1 MKVASTLS
9 RPARQPVTGRQPVS
23 LASTSV
29 AVIALF
35 VTAVSVSWVA
45 VLDASLAWAAAGLS
59 AVALGARITGSRARW
74 LALALIPVSA
84 LTASAIVPFEG
95 RYIPMLLLTGALL
108 VSMRRRV
115 GAAVVLLHQLPRPYL
130 ASILAYLG
138 WAGIVTVSSV
148 SIGEVQYLVG
158 MVATLGAGLVATPM
172 LISSEA
178 GMRKLFGVVAIS
190 ASALLASGLVLAALG
205 GVTLF
210 GRAVGVYFIEEL
222 VLFGTPTGIV
232 FPQNY
237 GPFVGPATEPL
248 AFAIATSTYLA
259 ATARGRA
266 QWAWWAVALFCL
278 IGLVSSFSRE
288 GILMAALATGTVAT
302 GYLIRGRVVG
312 GAIVLTGVLVL
323 ILVGSLTGAVGVLGR
338 LDLVRAW
345 YGPDAARVLMN
356 PVIADRGKVPTG
368 TVGTVD
374 GPPPS
379 SVPTTQPPAAA
390 PELEVIELKTT
401 GSFQARLSL
410 WKAAYLAALE
420 APLTGYGLGSNA
432 DAIVPYLQGEDAR
445 LRGASVHST
454 VMRMLVELGVPGL
467 LTYLAVMAVAVWLV
481 VLAIRRVP
489 SAVVLPLAGIVIA
502 SLAHQLFGT
511 LLLGGLTYGSYVFVV
526 ALGLLT
532 QSVARRR
539 RVLSRSEARRTS
551 HPSAA

>member
-1 MKVASTLS
+1 MKATSTLS
-9 RPARQPVTGRQPVS
+9 RPAGRPVTGRRPAR
-23 LASTSV
+23 LESTWI

-35 VTAVSVSWVA
+35 VAALITAWLA
-45 VLDASLAWAAAGLS
+45 ELDTRLAWLAAGVL
-59 AVALGARITGSRARW
+59 AIALGAVLTGSRARW
-74 LALALIPVSA
+74 LALALIPVSG

-108 VSMRRRV
+108 VAMRRRV
-115 GAAVVLLHQLPRPYL
+115 GAAVVHLRQLPRPYL
-130 ASILAYLG
+130 VSILAYLG
-138 WAGIVTVSSV
+138 WAGVVTVSSV
-148 SIGEVQYLVG
+148 SLGEVQYLAG
-158 MVATLGAGLVATPM
+158 IVATLGAGLVATPI

-178 GMRKLFGVVAIS
+178 GKRKLFGVVSIS
-190 ASALLASGLVLAALG
+190 ASALLVSGLVLAAVG

-248 AFAIATSTYLA
+248 AFAIATSSYLA
-259 ATARGRA
+259 ATAHGRTR
-266 QWAWWAVALFCL
+266 WAWWAVAVFCL
-278 IGLVSSFSRE
+278 FGLASSFSRE
-288 GILMAALATGTVAT
+288 GILMAALATGTVAS
-302 GYLIRGRVVG
+302 GYLIRGRVVP
-312 GAIVLTGVLVL
+312 GAIVLTGALVL
-323 ILVGSLTGAVGVLGR
+323 FLVGSLTGAIGVLGR

-345 YGPDAARVLMN
+345 YGPDAVGVLMN

-368 TVGTVD
+368 PVGS
-374 GPPPS
+374 GPQPS
-379 SVPTTQPPAAA
+379 GVPTIQPPTAL
-390 PELEVIELKTT
+390 PELEVIELKTS

-410 WKAAYLAALE
+410 WKAAYLAAVE
-420 APLTGYGLGSNA
+420 EPLTGYGLGSNA

-467 LTYLAVMAVAVWLV
+467 LAYLAVLGVAVWLV
-481 VLAIRRVP
+481 TLAIWRAP
-489 SAVVLPLAGIVIA
+489 NGVVLPLAGIVIA

-532 QSVARRR
+532 GSVARHR
-539 RVLSRSEARRTS
+539 RVDSATEARRTS
-551 HPSAA
+551 HRSAA

>member
-1 MKVASTLS
+1 MKAASTLS
-9 RPARQPVTGRQPVS
+9 RPARRPVTGRRSAS
-23 LASTSV
+23 LASTWI

-35 VTAVSVSWVA
+35 VTALLTAWLA
-45 VLDASLAWAAAGLS
+45 ELDTRLAWLAAGVL
-59 AVALGARITGSRARW
+59 AIALGAINTGSRARW
-74 LALALIPVSA
+74 LALALIPVSG

-108 VSMRRRV
+108 VAMCRRV
-115 GAAVVLLHQLPRPYL
+115 GAAVVHLRHLPRPYL
-130 ASILAYLG
+130 VSILAYLG
-138 WAGIVTVSSV
+138 WAGVVTVSSV
-148 SIGEVQYLVG
+148 SLGEVQYLAG
-158 MVATLGAGLVATPM
+158 IVATLGAGLVATPI

-178 GMRKLFGVVAIS
+178 GTRKVFAVVSIS
-190 ASALLASGLVLAALG
+190 ASALLISGLILAALG
-205 GVTLF
+205 GVTVF

-248 AFAIATSTYLA
+248 AFAVATSTYLA
-259 ATARGRA
+259 ATAHGRTR
-266 QWAWWAVALFCL
+266 WAWWAVAVFCL
-278 IGLVSSFSRE
+278 FGLASSFSRE
-288 GILMAALATGTVAT
+288 GILMAALATGTVAS
-302 GYLIRGRVVG
+302 GYLIRGRVVP
-312 GAIVLTGVLVL
+312 GAIVLTGVLVVF
-323 ILVGSLTGAVGVLGR
+323 LVGSLTGAIGVLGR

-345 YGPDAARVLMN
+345 YGPDAVGVLMN

-368 TVGTVD
+368 PVGS

-379 SVPTTQPPAAA
+379 GVPTIQPPAAA

-410 WKAAYLAALE
+410 WKAAYLAAVE

-467 LTYLAVMAVAVWLV
+467 LAYLAVMAVAVWLV
-481 VLAIRRVP
+481 ALAIWRVP
-489 SAVVLPLAGIVIA
+489 SGVVLPLAGIVIA

-532 QSVARRR
+532 AFVARHR
-539 RVLSRSEARRTS
+539 RVHPGTEARRTP
-551 HPSAA
+551 HRSAA

>member
-1 MKVASTLS
+1 MKAASTLS
-9 RPARQPVTGRQPVS
+9 RPARRPVNGRRSAS
-23 LASTSV
+23 LAPTWK
-29 AVIALF
+29 AVTALF
-35 VTAVSVSWVA
+35 VAALITAWLA
-45 VLDASLAWAAAGLS
+45 ELDTRLAWLAAGVL
-59 AVALGARITGSRARW
+59 AIALGAVLTGSRARW

-108 VSMRRRV
+108 VAMRRRV
-115 GAAVVLLHQLPRPYL
+115 GAAAVHLRQLPRPYL
-130 ASILAYLG
+130 VSLLAYLG
-138 WAGIVTVSSV
+138 WAGVVTVSSV
-148 SIGEVQYLVG
+148 SLGEVQYLAG
-158 MVATLGAGLVATPM
+158 IVATLGAGLVATPI
-172 LISSEA
+172 LLSSEA
-178 GMRKLFGVVAIS
+178 GKRKVFGVVSIS
-190 ASALLASGLVLAALG
+190 ASALLVSGLVLAAVG

-222 VLFGTPTGIV
+222 VLFGRPTGIV

-259 ATARGRA
+259 ATAHGRTR
-266 QWAWWAVALFCL
+266 WAWWAVAVFCL
-278 IGLVSSFSRE
+278 VGLASSFSRE
-288 GILMAALATGTVAT
+288 GILMAALATGTVAS
-302 GYLIRGRVVG
+302 GYLIRGRVVP
-312 GAIVLTGVLVL
+312 GALVLTGVLVL
-323 ILVGSLTGAVGVLGR
+323 FLVGSLTGAIGVLGR

-345 YGPDAARVLMN
+345 YGPDAVGVLMN

-368 TVGTVD
+368 PVGS
-374 GPPPS
+374 GPLPS
-379 SVPTTQPPAAA
+379 GVPTIQPTTAS

-410 WKAAYLAALE
+410 WKAAYLAAVE
-420 APLTGYGLGSNA
+420 KPLTGYGLGSNA

-467 LTYLAVMAVAVWLV
+467 LAYLAVMGVAVWLAAF
-481 VLAIRRVP
+481 AIWRVP
-489 SAVVLPLAGIVIA
+489 NGVVLPLVGIVIA

-532 QSVARRR
+532 ASVARHR
-539 RVLSRSEARRTS
+539 RVHPGTDARRTP
-551 HPSAA
+551 HQSAA